1 MSSDVNS
8 AALTTYKQRFIPAID
23 WYVRNGHLNG
33 YVVGVTLF
41 ASDDGGKSYSREK
54 FVIPA
59 TIPNQQTF
67 DNLLNGMT
75 TAFQYLFGM
84 TGMLDS
90 DKQKWQV
97 ALYSARPTYAEPP
110 PPAAPPLNITVCSDE
125 NCKAIFNFVKT
136 IYNESEDRKKT
147 KNMKQSAIN
156 TFLSIQTA
164 LTKINIPQK
173 ISDEP
178 SFNSIIDIIINIIL
192 DGFEIGT
199 TQKFTTT
206 QRQQL
211 FNSMKNDS
219 KVPKF
224 VAPPAPATAATT
236 GGAAAQTATVSKE
249 TARLALNQLASAYDN
264 LSTVAKADIENIRAM
279 LNNSQ
284 AIDNIDSTKSKLDAE
299 IKEYDSQIAK
309 HATEKDA
316 LDQQFIDERKTP
328 SKIKKPKVK
337 ILQDYILAAFVISYI
352 LAGFIGIVYFTSNAE
367 SWVSGLL
374 LSTGIFIVFGG
385 IIYSAVL
392 YIA

>member
-1 MSSDVNS
+1 
-8 AALTTYKQRFIPAID
+8 
-23 WYVRNGHLNG
+23 
-33 YVVGVTLF
+33 
-41 ASDDGGKSYSREK
+41 
-54 FVIPA
+54 
-59 TIPNQQTF
+59 
-67 DNLLNGMT
+67 
-75 TAFQYLFGM
+75 
-84 TGMLDS
+84 
-90 DKQKWQV
+90 
-97 ALYSARPTYAEPP
+97 
-110 PPAAPPLNITVCSDE
+110 
-125 NCKAIFNFVKT
+125 
-136 IYNESEDRKKT
+136 
-147 KNMKQSAIN
+147 
-156 TFLSIQTA
+156 
-164 LTKINIPQK
+164 
-173 ISDEP
+173 
-178 SFNSIIDIIINIIL
+178 
-192 DGFEIGT
+192 
-199 TQKFTTT
+199 
-206 QRQQL
+206 
-211 FNSMKNDS
+211 MKNDS